1 MKLLSMTLLILL
13 FSVVYLTAQ
22 DDQLDQ
28 LNFEEQN
35 YEQFKEESTPY
46 FVIGG
51 GPVMNMMFLNYNDI
65 NTQLVDKYFNNKD
78 KFFMDG
84 SFYQFGA
91 QGIISIGL
99 IPNVR
104 IGIIGLGGQKSLN
117 QTLDTAINSKTYN
130 RNMEITLGYTGINL
144 DYAWVPFNSIK
155 FAIVPGVTLGWGTI
169 DIKAYQ
175 TLKELD
181 FNDIRPESDLAN
193 YNMKLATS
201 YWHIAPML
209 NFEYSPTLLSLFRV
223 SVGYTMSFPGTW
235 NFNSNGDSKVNNV
248 PTGIN
253 SNGLTLQFGIILG
266 IFNY

>member
-1 MKLLSMTLLILL
+1 MIFLMLY
-13 FSVVYLTAQ
+13 FSVACLVAQ

-51 GPVMNMMFLNYNDI
+51 GPVMNMMFLIYNDL
-65 NTQLVDKYFNNKD
+65 NSEFVDKYFNNKD
-78 KFFMDG
+78 KFYMDG
-84 SFYQFGA
+84 YFYQFGA

-104 IGIIGLGGQKSLN
+104 IGVLGLGGQKSLN
-117 QTLDTAINSKTYN
+117 QTLDTAINSKTYT

-144 DYAWVPFNSIK
+144 DYAWVPFNNLK
-155 FAIVPGVTLGWGTI
+155 FAIVPGVTFGWGTI
-169 DIKAYQ
+169 DIETYQ
-175 TLKELD
+175 TLNDLE
-181 FNDIRPESDLAN
+181 FNDIKPESDLAN
-193 YNMKLATS
+193 YYTKLETS
-201 YWHIAPML
+201 YWHLSPML
-209 NFEYSPTLLSLFRV
+209 NFEYSPTLLSLFRI
-223 SVGYTMSFPGTW
+223 SVGYTMSFPDTW
-235 NFNSNGDSKVNNV
+235 NLNSNGDSKVNNV

-253 SNGLTLQFGIILG
+253 SNGLTFQFGIILG